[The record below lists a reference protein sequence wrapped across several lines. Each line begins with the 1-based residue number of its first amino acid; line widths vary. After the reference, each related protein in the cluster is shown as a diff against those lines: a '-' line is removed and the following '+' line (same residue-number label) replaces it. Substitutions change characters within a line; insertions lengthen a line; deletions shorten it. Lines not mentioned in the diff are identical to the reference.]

1 MKQVLKGTWVTEDYL
16 ERRRQEFARG
26 RKWLREK
33 KKAEKAAKKA
43 AKVAAKAAKPKRKKW
58 FGLF

>member
-1 MKQVLKGTWVTEDYL
+1 MKEVLKGTWVSERIL
-16 ERRRQEFARG
+16 ERREREFARG
-26 RKWLREK
+26 EKWLREK

-43 AKVAAKAAKPKRKKW
+43 AKLAAKAANPSRKKW

>member
-1 MKQVLKGTWVTEDYL
+1 MKQVLKGTWVSEDIL
-16 ERRRQEFARG
+16 EERKQEFARG
-26 RKWLREK
+26 EKWAREK

-43 AKVAAKAAKPKRKKW
+43 AKLAAKATNPKRKKW

>member
-16 ERRRQEFARG
+16 ERRRQDFARAA
-26 RKWLREK
+26 KKSREK
-33 KKAEKAAKKA
+33 KKAERAAKKA
-43 AKVAAKAAKPKRKKW
+43 ARLAAKAANPKRNKW